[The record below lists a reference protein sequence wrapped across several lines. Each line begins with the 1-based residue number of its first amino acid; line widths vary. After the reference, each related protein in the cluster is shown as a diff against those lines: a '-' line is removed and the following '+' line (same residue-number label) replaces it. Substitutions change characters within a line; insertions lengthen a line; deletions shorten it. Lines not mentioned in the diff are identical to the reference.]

1 MPARRLL
8 MRKIREILRLRHE
21 QGLSHREIAQ
31 ACFIGAG
38 TVSRYLHK
46 MAERGLGWPLPTE
59 LDNAVLEAQL
69 FRRPAAAHDRVRPDC
84 AYIHRELKRDGVTL
98 QLLWEEYAQVHP
110 QGYRRTQ
117 FCAIYQQWA
126 RRLRPSMR
134 QVHRA
139 GEKAFLDF
147 SGKRPT
153 LIDGRTG
160 EARRVELFV
169 AVLGASSFTYAE
181 ATATQ
186 QLPDWVGA
194 HTRMVEYFGGTTT
207 LWVPDQLKSAI
218 TRPCRYEA
226 DVNRTYEDLA
236 AHYGAVVV
244 PARPRKPRD
253 KGKVEAG
260 VLLVQR

>member
-147 SGKRPT
+147 SGKRHGTPSWSPRPRGDPK
-153 LIDGRTG
+153 LLSQRLDHGLVYRKLRRRRRRPHQPG
-160 EARRVELFV
+160 PARRPQPRSSCGKERLTPPS
-169 AVLGASSFTYAE
+169 APDPAPPLLSGAGDETDAR
-181 ATATQ
+181 
-186 QLPDWVGA
+186 DR
-194 HTRMVEYFGGTTT
+194 TRG
-207 LWVPDQLKSAI
+207 Q
-218 TRPCRYEA
+218 
-226 DVNRTYEDLA
+226 
-236 AHYGAVVV
+236 
-244 PARPRKPRD
+244 RD
-253 KGKVEAG
+253 D
-260 VLLVQR
+260 